1 MPSNV
6 KHSRSIKG
14 HEEVVETP
22 RIQALIAL
30 ARIVWSSLSEK
41 PTLDSLLSWHST
53 LDADLQRIFKDTLPK
68 NESEFDALLS
78 LNCKRLPDLSE
89 ITDFLAQQILSEE
102 DAHSA
107 KVRGAVFTPS
117 WLARRVTRSALR
129 HWHRLHRSGKLPQTV
144 ADIACGP
151 GAFLYSLHTEFPGEH
166 RVIGADIHPMAC
178 TYAKT
183 LSCALGV
190 AWDIRCQDTLLTQPP
205 VPSLFSMCNSD
216 EIQSHYD
223 LLIGNPPYVR
233 SQLLPAVYADE
244 IRSTCA
250 SANKGNFDLSVAFVE
265 HAIEWLSD
273 GGIASYIL
281 TNKFMTSAYGKDI
294 CSKLARRVCVLNI
307 EDFQDNQVFPG
318 YTTYT
323 CVLTFSKMP
332 PTKRFLVTRF
342 PGILNGTREPG
353 PGQTSSLPSERLA
366 THPWDFA
373 TDRTHEALRLL
384 REDQHPL
391 IDTVFGQI
399 LQGLRT
405 GANQVFVVDDEIA
418 NNLESEILIPFVN
431 GESIRRGRIS
441 PSGLS
446 LIYPYRQTEFGEV
459 SIISEA
465 EMSSNYPK
473 IWDYLCERKSV
484 LKERAFD
491 NNTFWY
497 AYSRSQNLRIGGLRK
512 LLVREMMP
520 RAEFAADFLGTVTF
534 ASGYA
539 LDASRLCDDDLN
551 MWTAILCT
559 PTLEFAL
566 RQNGTQLRSGW
577 FRLLKHHLRRLRL
590 PNLSTKDRDEAR
602 KVGRKFIDAPTDLQL
617 LSRLDDVVAK
627 AFGLKDIHR
636 EAILTLLK
644 DEHLKSVSTRDITS
658 NSEDKTCL
666 NPHSEASRFMPVC
679 LSQYDNLHR
688 DRPDLRSAV
697 TFVPNKTTPIHR
709 WYKYNQGFAMDLVVA
724 LLHDLDVSKTD
735 VVLDP
740 FAGSGTTCLTCRQ
753 NGIPS
758 IGIEISPLMVWVAST
773 KVRRWNPKDLRQM
786 LSAFSPPEP
795 KNCRNLNY
803 ENSIFAKYLTK
814 AYSIGILRQLWSI
827 AEYID
832 SMNLS
837 ASLHSFLKLGMLSIM
852 EDVSQIRKHGSHY
865 RFMLR
870 PESIGL
876 QKLNTPIISPD
887 SDIRYILISRLE
899 EMIADTVANPMSTPL
914 AMCKIQTADARSC
927 DIESESVDVVITSPP
942 YLNRNNYI
950 AQQKAELA
958 ILSLVESTEQYHDLV
973 DQTIRSHVEGQ
984 FKSGNAGSTF
994 PEVQIIVDALSLT
1007 KNNNPKIPHMIA
1019 AYFDDLAATFRE
1031 LWRIMRSGGR
1041 AAFVVG
1047 NSRWGGVVVPV
1058 DHLLLKLAEDIGF
1071 KPERVLVTRLKGNSP
1086 QQMRQYGR
1094 IPVRES
1100 IIVFTK
1106 P

>member
-1 MPSNV
+1 
-6 KHSRSIKG
+6 
-14 HEEVVETP
+14 
-22 RIQALIAL
+22 
-30 ARIVWSSLSEK
+30 
-41 PTLDSLLSWHST
+41 
-53 LDADLQRIFKDTLPK
+53 
-68 NESEFDALLS
+68 
-78 LNCKRLPDLSE
+78 
-89 ITDFLAQQILSEE
+89 
-102 DAHSA
+102 
-107 KVRGAVFTPS
+107 
-117 WLARRVTRSALR
+117 
-129 HWHRLHRSGKLPQTV
+129 
-144 ADIACGP
+144 
-151 GAFLYSLHTEFPGEH
+151 
-166 RVIGADIHPMAC
+166 
-178 TYAKT
+178 
-183 LSCALGV
+183 
-190 AWDIRCQDTLLTQPP
+190 
-205 VPSLFSMCNSD
+205 
-216 EIQSHYD
+216 
-223 LLIGNPPYVR
+223 
-233 SQLLPAVYADE
+233 
-244 IRSTCA
+244 
-250 SANKGNFDLSVAFVE
+250 
-265 HAIEWLSD
+265 
-273 GGIASYIL
+273 
-281 TNKFMTSAYGKDI
+281 
-294 CSKLARRVCVLNI
+294 
-307 EDFQDNQVFPG
+307 
-318 YTTYT
+318 
-323 CVLTFSKMP
+323 
-332 PTKRFLVTRF
+332 
-342 PGILNGTREPG
+342 
-353 PGQTSSLPSERLA
+353 
-366 THPWDFA
+366 
-373 TDRTHEALRLL
+373 
-384 REDQHPL
+384 
-391 IDTVFGQI
+391 
-399 LQGLRT
+399 
-405 GANQVFVVDDEIA
+405 
-418 NNLESEILIPFVN
+418 
-431 GESIRRGRIS
+431 
-441 PSGLS
+441 
-446 LIYPYRQTEFGEV
+446 
-459 SIISEA
+459 
-465 EMSSNYPK
+465 
-473 IWDYLCERKSV
+473 
-484 LKERAFD
+484 
-491 NNTFWY
+491 
-497 AYSRSQNLRIGGLRK
+497 
-512 LLVREMMP
+512 
-520 RAEFAADFLGTVTF
+520 
-534 ASGYA
+534 
-539 LDASRLCDDDLN
+539 